1 MKITYP
7 TESLYCRYPSQ
18 LEPQPVQL
26 CYDPRDGGELYL
38 RTYPHIGSGDSP
50 DYWMGIITTWTLPGC
65 PTLSFAKE
73 ILDGAAPL
81 IFAKELLNGAVPLIC
96 GVSGGAFDPVQLYID
111 DLDMSDPADREQVYD
126 DDASGW

>member
-1 MKITYP
+1 MIITYP
-7 TESLYCRYPSQ
+7 TESLYCRYPNQ

-65 PTLSFAKE
+65 PSLSFAKE
-73 ILDGAAPL
+73 ILDGAAPW
-81 IFAKELLNGAVPLIC
+81 IDDDSDDI
-96 GVSGGAFDPVQLYID
+96 DPVQRYID
-111 DLDMSDPADREQVYD
+111 GLDMSDPADGVQVYND
-126 DDASGW
+126 